1 MSEVLSHIASS
12 FNPYIRTDITI
23 RNPMIKP
30 HVHVGPI
37 KNTCMTWF
45 VFIHLLLLLCEWN
58 QFSSWESPA
67 CFLLATHLEGKGIWI
82 VAMINNCQELST
94 IVNNCWQ
101 LSTIVN
107 NYQQLST
114 IVFPPDRTV
123 GYWDP
128 SLLFPLTT
136 TVALDSLRSQPTN
149 WNQTIRDAI

>member
-67 CFLLATHLEGKGIWI
+67 CFLLATHLEGKESELLQWSTI
-82 VAMINNCQELST
+82 VKNYQRLSTIVDNCQQLSIIINNCQ
-94 IVNNCWQ
+94 Q
-101 LSTIVN
+101 LSSHLIELLDIETPAFSSLWPQRSPWICSN
-107 NYQQLST
+107 HNQQT
-114 IVFPPDRTV
+114 ETKR
-123 GYWDP
+123 
-128 SLLFPLTT
+128 
-136 TVALDSLRSQPTN
+136 
-149 WNQTIRDAI
+149 